1 MHRVGLASR
10 SISSTGGRG
19 AVRVSRRR
27 LATEASEASTAAPK
41 KKPRIF
47 RRIFWTTAT
56 LTGTFYVGST
66 FASFNNQT
74 YYNFFNDHV
83 PLGQSMLEYAETH
96 SWDTLT
102 VATAIEY
109 TKDAVISVQRFVS
122 DSINGAPTA
131 IENAKHAAEKKAG
144 EARDAAVKTYESS
157 KERAKAVASN
167 IKTDVQ
173 KVEDKITGKQDV
185 LEKHREQQIADEL
198 LQLVHQAEDA
208 LAGKIPPP
216 AAPPAPAPVDTAKAL
231 ETPPEVPP
239 AIPAPEKVADNVYTE
254 PLPVGFEPP
263 PGFQRPA
270 PPPKKEAPPPE
281 PPVAL
286 PLIAPSIADVSD
298 PIIKHLAGT
307 IDDLASYLKSNPNAA
322 SQITPVLEAAKG
334 DLSSLVEKIE
344 TVKDE
349 GRIGLQAKMEEQTR
363 EYTIKMIELEME
375 AQDKLDSQEDE
386 FRKAFDQH
394 QVELTR
400 AYREKLDN
408 ELRTH
413 LEIINERLK
422 EEVIAQGIELQRR
435 WIREIKIRV
444 EQERGGRLA
453 KLDELSTQLK
463 RLERIALDNS
473 VYLDENIRIHALW
486 TAVRT
491 LSSSALTSAVRKPFR
506 EELRI
511 LRHVATAR
519 EDPVTSAALDA
530 LESTEVPDVGVE
542 PFADLASWFTT
553 SVAPKVSNVALVPDQ
568 DAGLLSHLA
577 SQLLSSF
584 RFKRHGL
591 VSGDDVLSVLA
602 RAEYYLNEKDLDSAT
617 RELNQLKGT
626 AQVLLSDWLEA
637 ARRRL
642 EVQQALEVVQTQ
654 ATLASLLLV

>member
-1 MHRVGLASR
+1 
-10 SISSTGGRG
+10 
-19 AVRVSRRR
+19 
-27 LATEASEASTAAPK
+27 
-41 KKPRIF
+41 
-47 RRIFWTTAT
+47 
-56 LTGTFYVGST
+56 
-66 FASFNNQT
+66 
-74 YYNFFNDHV
+74 
-83 PLGQSMLEYAETH
+83 MLEYAETH

-109 TKDAVISVQRFVS
+109 TKDAVISVQRFVTE
-122 DSINGAPTA
+122 SINGAPSA
-131 IENAKHAAEKKAG
+131 IENAKHVAEKKAG

-216 AAPPAPAPVDTAKAL
+216 AAAPAPAPVPVDTAKAL
-231 ETPPEVPP
+231 EAPPELP
-239 AIPAPEKVADNVYTE
+239 AASPAPEKVPDNVYTE

-263 PGFQRPA
+263 PGFQRPV

-281 PPVAL
+281 PPAAL

-298 PIIKHLAGT
+298 PIIKHLAAT

-344 TVKDE
+344 T
-349 GRIGLQAKMEEQTR
+349 GNI
-363 EYTIKMIELEME
+363 TIKMIELEME

-435 WIREIKIRV
+435 WIREIKVRV

-463 RLERIALDNS
+463 L
-473 VYLDENIRIHALW
+473 
-486 TAVRT
+486 RT
-491 LSSSALTSAVRKPFR
+491 LSSSALASAVRKPFR

-568 DAGLLSHLA
+568 DAGLLSHFA
-577 SQLLSSF
+577 SHLLSSF

-626 AQVLLSDWLEA
+626 AQVLLFDWLEA

-654 ATLASLLLV
+654 ATLASLFTCVVATQ